1 MHAVLSNHLSCI
13 GCQMQKVQKFYIQII
28 NYFCPSHGA
37 VLSGAVNEA
46 TIEAKDQT
54 N

>member
-1 MHAVLSNHLSCI
+1 MHAVLSNHLGGI
-13 GCQMQKVQKFYIQII
+13 GCRKYKSFIQII
-28 NYFCPSHGA
+28 NYFCPSHVA
-37 VLSGAVNEA
+37 VLSSAVNEA